1 MNNMLEINVGPYKST
16 QAQRLEIVKLL
27 RKAEFDTRYV
37 TLMHRRVGA
46 PDSLMGRPIDE
57 WMSGLSLDAASEVIK
72 KLQALL

>member
-1 MNNMLEINVGPYKST
+1 MNNMMEINVGPYKST

-57 WMSGLSLDAASEVIK
+57 WMSSLSLDAASEVIK